1 MAVLVT
7 RPQPDNDTTAAALR
21 ARGYDVVAAP
31 MLRFEPLTLSETPE
45 TKYAGV
51 IVTSAAAIRALEGQA
66 ALAGLRP
73 LRLYAVGAHTAEAA
87 REAGFSNVVSADG
100 DAAALRELILGG
112 SRKRAKVADAPLL
125 YLAGADLARDLASE
139 LGERGFTVAVQT
151 TYRMTPAT
159 VLPPAAADAV
169 GAGRIE
175 AVLHYSRRSARA
187 FAAAARASGVEVS
200 ALAILQ
206 CCLSEAIAM
215 VIRDGG
221 ADHVAVARTPDENA
235 LFETLDR
242 AIRARSE

>member
-169 GAGRIE
+169 GAASKRCCIIRGAARGLSPRRR
-175 AVLHYSRRSARA
+175 APPVSKSRRWQSCSAVCR
-187 FAAAARASGVEVS
+187 RQ
-200 ALAILQ
+200 L
-206 CCLSEAIAM
+206 
-215 VIRDGG
+215 RW
-221 ADHVAVARTPDENA
+221 
-235 LFETLDR
+235 
-242 AIRARSE
+242 